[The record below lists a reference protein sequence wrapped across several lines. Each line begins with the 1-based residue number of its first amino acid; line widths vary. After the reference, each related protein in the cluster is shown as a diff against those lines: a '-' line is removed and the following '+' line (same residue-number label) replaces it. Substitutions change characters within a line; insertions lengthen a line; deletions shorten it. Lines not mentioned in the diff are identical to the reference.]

1 MAVVQISRIQHRRGR
16 EGFGTGLPQL
26 ASGELGWAIDT
37 RSLYIG
43 NGAVSEGAPF
53 VGNTKILTEADDLLD
68 LAGQYA
74 YRRGVIQTG
83 VSIGSPI
90 ERTIQDKLDDVV
102 SIRDFGVNGLSTE
115 GDVSTQFQ
123 RAIDQLFINSATK
136 GTYASRVTL
145 HIPAGQYVLTQPLYI
160 PPFANIQGDG
170 KDKTFITSTAENF
183 AIVTV
188 NEDSVPG
195 VYQRKDTA
203 TTLNQSREIRLSG
216 FTLSYSGY
224 FQPAIL
230 LEACRDS
237 IFEDIKITGTWNSS
251 LTPTSD
257 YIGIRLD
264 PKADSNVTSCNN
276 NRFINVDIEGFAQ
289 AVTSD
294 YDVFYNVWDTCNID
308 TCGYGFYLGVNAAG
322 GVQQK
327 YGPSYTTITNCTFD
341 NIYNQGIYVENGKYN
356 TSENNKFLN
365 VGNHMGASN
374 QAETSIIQ
382 FNDRNNVSVND
393 YFTRTTDL
401 LMFKLPVDDPDAQ
414 DAGSVSNPNF
424 LANPAG
430 YFPEVGGYKNY
441 LNNFTVYS
449 PIGELSDYTPFF
461 NIPADQDRGTIEV
474 DYHYKCNLGSSDNV
488 FRKGKITIVYNK
500 DDGANPVSFS
510 DEFLHTGDPTKAS
523 ATQGLD
529 FTTTYVGGTN
539 NITINVR
546 NRTPDAGSLDS
557 DDEFVA
563 KVKHIA

>member
-16 EGFGTGLPQL
+16 ENFGTGLPQL

-53 VGNTKILTEADDLLD
+53 VGNTKILTEADDLLE

-74 YRRGVIQTG
+74 YKRGVIQTG
-83 VSIGSPI
+83 VSIGSPV

-115 GDVSTQFQ
+115 GDVSEQFQ

-136 GTYASRVTL
+136 GSYASRVVL

-160 PPFANIQGDG
+160 PPFANIRGDG
-170 KDKTFITSTAENF
+170 KDKTFISSTAENF
-183 AIVTV
+183 AFVTV

-203 TTLNQSREIRLSG
+203 TTLNQPREITLSG

-230 LEACRDS
+230 LETCRDS
-237 IFEDIKITGTWNSS
+237 TFEDIKIVGAWNSS

-276 NRFINVDIEGFAQ
+276 NRFINFDIEGFAQ

-294 YDVFYNVWDTCNID
+294 YDVFYNTWDTCTFD

-327 YGPSYTTITNCTFD
+327 YGPSYSTITNCTFD
-341 NIYNQGIYVENGKYN
+341 NIYNQGIYIENGKFN
-356 TSENNKFLN
+356 TSENNTFLN
-365 VGNHMGASN
+365 VGNHLGSSN
-374 QAETSIIQ
+374 QAETSVIQ

-414 DAGSVSNPNF
+414 DAGSVLNPNF
-424 LANPAG
+424 NVNPSG
-430 YFPEVGGYKNY
+430 YIAEVGGYKNY

-449 PIGELSDYTPFF
+449 PIGELDDYTPFLQL
-461 NIPADQDRGTIEV
+461 PADQDRGTIEI

-488 FRKGKITIVYNK
+488 FRKGKITLVYNK
-500 DDGANPVSFS
+500 DDGASPVSFS
-510 DEFLHTGDPTKAS
+510 DEYLHTGDPTKAS

-529 FTTTYVGGTN
+529 FTTTYVGGSSY
-539 NITINVR
+539 ITINVR
-546 NRTPDAGSLDS
+546 NRTPDAGSVDS